1 MKTSPRRPLI
11 LKRRRLPLPPRHVAA
26 AEPEPDPPAP
36 RPEPSPDLVPP
47 DGAAAARE
55 GAAAQ
60 EGAAPGPLRFPAG
73 IRVIDHPTMAD
84 TQVVA
89 IPADADVQ
97 SVIAA
102 LTAKGRGSGGP
113 SRFILVSSGGTPAHP
128 APPGGEGAGQ
138 SGVGSLAQQPDASCG
153 PGLEQAGGA
162 GGEAAGGGLDKS
174 LTNIQ
179 WLGKMRSS
187 GLRPGRDIKQEPE
200 EKENRK
206 LEQTP
211 GQVEEGAG
219 TSPWPSAVCERPP
232 YSYMA
237 MIQFAI
243 NSTERK
249 RMTLKDIYTWIEDH
263 FPYFKHIA
271 KPGWKNSIRHN
282 LSLHDMFVRETPAT
296 GKVSFWTIHPKANR
310 YLTLDQVF
318 KPLDLGSPPLPEQS
332 DSQQKRPLPQLQRPL
347 SVKVEPPLS
356 SRRKMKPLLPRVNSY
371 LVPIQFPV
379 SQSVVN
385 PSVVNPSVVSPS
397 VMLQPSVKVPLSLEP
412 GLVGPD
418 LTRHSKQVHIA
429 PKVPLAAAGPSA
441 VPAAGSWKEELSLPA
456 PGLPTPSEGG
466 EGGEPRPRPIKEE
479 SPPLAPWISTRLSP
493 PLPWQE
499 PGPGPQSHPG
509 PRPPS
514 PPSPPRGASDLLL
527 RRRERRE
534 RTRSRRK
541 QHLLPQPPP
550 QQPPT
555 QQPGSPD
562 SHLLF
567 PDTAPAIPASPDS
580 PASGPGRPRGQA
592 GPFQTPVK
600 GAHCQLPISSTPSKV
615 FLPQIPDPW
624 GLSPPSGGG
633 AGLPFSPVRPP
644 LGSCPPDSTSLLD
657 LCPTHLLGSPH
668 SLPSS
673 ELLPPSP
680 FPGSPTSAPRV
691 PAPGSLLE
699 PLVPPGL
706 TESLILDTMNNSLS
720 KILLD
725 LSFPGLEEEE
735 LGPPTNLSWSQLLS
749 ELR

>member
-11 LKRRRLPLPPRHVAA
+11 LKRRRLPLPPRHGPAA
-26 AEPEPDPPAP
+26 VVKTEPAPPAT
-36 RPEPSPDLVPP
+36 RPEPGLDPVPP
-47 DGAAAARE
+47 ERAAVPQEGAAARE
-55 GAAAQ
+55 GAA
-60 EGAAPGPLRFPAG
+60 PGPLQFPAG

-102 LTAKGRGSGGP
+102 LTARGRGSGGP
-113 SRFILVSSGGTPAHP
+113 SRFILVSSGGPPAHP

-138 SGVGSLAQQPDASCG
+138 SGVGSLAQQPDASWG

-187 GLRPGRDIKQEPE
+187 GLRPGRDIKQEPQEPE
-200 EKENRK
+200 EKENRQ
-206 LEQTP
+206 LEQSR

-219 TSPWPSAVCERPP
+219 ASPWPSAVCERPP

-318 KPLDLGSPPLPEQS
+318 KPLDLGSPPLPEHS

-347 SVKVEPPLS
+347 GVKVEPPLS

-379 SQSVVN
+379 SQSVM
-385 PSVVNPSVVSPS
+385 SPSVVSPS
-397 VMLQPSVKVPLSLEP
+397 VVLQPSVKVPLSLEP

-418 LTRHSKQVHIA
+418 LPRHSKQVHIA
-429 PKVPLAAAGPSA
+429 PKVPLVAAGPSA
-441 VPAAGSWKEELSLPA
+441 VPAAGSWKEELSQPA
-456 PGLPTPSEGG
+456 SGLPTPSEGG
-466 EGGEPRPRPIKEE
+466 EGDEQPPRPIKEE
-479 SPPLAPWISTRLSP
+479 SPPLAPWISTCLSP

-499 PGPGPQSHPG
+499 PGPGPQLPPA

-550 QQPPT
+550 T
-555 QQPGSPD
+555 QRPRSPD
-562 SHLLF
+562 SRLPF
-567 PDTAPAIPASPDS
+567 PDAAPAIPASPDS
-580 PASGPGRPRGQA
+580 PASAAGRPRDQA

-600 GAHCQLPISSTPSKV
+600 GSHCPLPISSTPSKV

-633 AGLPFSPVRPP
+633 TGLPFSPVRPP

-657 LCPTHLLGSPH
+657 LCPTHTLGPPP

-673 ELLPPSP
+673 ELLPSSP
-680 FPGSPTSAPRV
+680 YPGSPASAPRIL
-691 PAPGSLLE
+691 APGSLLE

-735 LGPPTNLSWSQLLS
+735 LGPPTNLSWSQLFS